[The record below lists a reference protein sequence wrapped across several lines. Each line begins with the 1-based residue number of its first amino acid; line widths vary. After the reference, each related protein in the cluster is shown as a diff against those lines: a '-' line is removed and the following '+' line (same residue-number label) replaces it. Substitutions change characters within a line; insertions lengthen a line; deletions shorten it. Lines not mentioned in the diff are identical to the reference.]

1 MGIVGEKGI
10 GWESRTITVAV
21 CIEVFIFFDESQS
34 LGNWEG
40 EYKNV
45 KLALYNTSQKTCFDT
60 APYLLMLS
68 I

>member
-45 KLALYNTSQKTCFDT
+45 KIALYNTSQ
-60 APYLLMLS
+60 
-68 I
+68 